1 MQKMHALNVYQIN
14 IFLIIRFMH
23 KHKLNKNP
31 KISANSFNKIEHKYP
46 TRYSRNNYKLPKLK
60 TKNKSFAINYW
71 GPYLWNK
78 CPDDNEKVILSMNF
92 FSSIIKKELR
102 TMSKSL
108 CPSSPALSWDA
119 MYIFFE
125 EDMRGGVSYIS
136 GRYSKA
142 NNKYL
147 KSCDPKQKLKH
158 NI

>member
-71 GPYLWNK
+71 EPYLWNK

-92 FSSIIKKELR
+92 FSSIIKKNYG
-102 TMSKSL
+102 L
-108 CPSSPALSWDA
+108 CPSHYVRVHQP
-119 MYIFFE
+119 
-125 EDMRGGVSYIS
+125 
-136 GRYSKA
+136 
-142 NNKYL
+142 
-147 KSCDPKQKLKH
+147 
-158 NI
+158 